1 MLAPTSMR
9 YGAGLAISPASECL
23 ARATDA
29 PFYAVRLWQQPR
41 WCVQSAPAAHCLAG
55 GCAMAEPPSS
65 RSRITNG
72 ALIDGDGRSAW
83 SRRMRDLINL
93 HLSDLGGADNVSEAE
108 KSIVRRV
115 ATLTVELERMESV
128 FAEACEASPEQ
139 LDLYQRVSNSMRRM
153 LETVGLE
160 RRAKPVETLQE
171 YLRKKDE
178 AK

>member
-1 MLAPTSMR
+1 MPDDSPYLAP
-9 YGAGLAISPASECL
+9 GSP
-23 ARATDA
+23 T
-29 PFYAVRLWQQPR
+29 
-41 WCVQSAPAAHCLAG
+41 
-55 GCAMAEPPSS
+55 S

-128 FAEACEASPEQ
+128 FAEAGEASPEQ